1 MVFMINAVYNFF
13 FFFAVII
20 NTVVTILVISLGNVP
35 KNAIARSKLIDMFK
49 DVDTTSVRIG

>member
-1 MVFMINAVYNFF
+1 MINAVYNFF
-13 FFFAVII
+13 FFAVII
-20 NTVVTILVISLGNVP
+20 NAVVTILVISLGNVP